1 MSHITV
7 YFNLHPDHFFG
18 YEHGHPVKQAFSYE
32 APSTSDLIGLAD
44 EAYGAFNA
52 PYELLAE
59 PYRVVAEQYRTARN
73 RSLSVGDV
81 LKVDDTWLACASA
94 GWVELDQAAVEVH
107 DE

>member
-1 MSHITV
+1 MSHVTV
-7 YFNLHPDHFFG
+7 YFNLHTDHFFG
-18 YEHGHPVKQAFSYE
+18 YEPGHPVRQVFSYE
-32 APSTSDLIGLAD
+32 APSTSDLMGLAD
-44 EAYGAFNA
+44 EAFGAFNA

-59 PYRVVAEQYRTARN
+59 PYRVVAEQYRAAGN

-94 GWVELDQAAVEVH
+94 GWVKLEQVPVEAS